1 MHEPCLT
8 LSSIRPKPAPISIL
22 VVQLETRSSYSP
34 AVDAPTAV
42 CIVFQN
48 LICMNL
54 TLSVAGQV
62 TNSQLFPFSGS
73 AGPQALTPENA
84 AGSCFTVK
92 GNVVD
97 IAACNAA
104 DPNQQFS
111 FGSGGAAGAIAA
123 AASSTAAAI
132 AESAQAV
139 VACGVAPA
147 VDTST
152 TAAVAATV
160 AANTAA
166 ATTAVATTAPAA
178 TTTTAAQVAAATG
191 NPTSVVSVSRAG
203 GVLNPSAAAEANVF
217 DNTATR
223 AFTGVQV
230 KSADGKCLFIDPTAG
245 DFRENLIPIQLKA
258 CDGSAN
264 TKFDFITAGKHNNV
278 ANSTLVVSSLT
289 NGCLNFDNRR
299 AAGDTVIMFSC
310 GGRADGQGAVT
321 NSQLFTF
328 TAGETS
334 LRLEPENGNG
344 AVCLVP
350 NASGRLDQAACST
363 DPGQLFTIG

>member
-1 MHEPCLT
+1 
-8 LSSIRPKPAPISIL
+8 
-22 VVQLETRSSYSP
+22 VQLETKSFYSP
-34 AVDAPTAV
+34 AADAPTVV
-42 CIVFQN
+42 CIIFQN
-48 LICMNL
+48 LMCMSL
-54 TLSVAGQV
+54 TLRVAGQV

-111 FGSGGAAGAIAA
+111 FGSGGAAAGTIAT
-123 AASSTAAAI
+123 AASSTAAAV

-139 VACGVAPA
+139 VACGVASA

-152 TAAVAATV
+152 TAAVAATI

-166 ATTAVATTAPAA
+166 ATTVVATTAAEA
-178 TTTTAAQVAAATG
+178 ITTTAAQVAAATG

-230 KSADGKCLFIDPTAG
+230 KSADGQCLFIDPTAG
-245 DFRENLIPIQLKA
+245 DFRENLIPVQLKA

-264 TKFDFITAGKHNNV
+264 TKFDFITAGKHNNA

>member
-1 MHEPCLT
+1 VHLPSLT
-8 LSSIRPKPAPISIL
+8 LPYVRLKPAPIL
-22 VVQLETRSSYSP
+22 TVDGQLETKSFYSP
-34 AVDAPTAV
+34 VVDAETVV
-42 CIVFQN
+42 CIIS
-48 LICMNL
+48 LNL
-54 TLSVAGQV
+54 TRVSLTLHVAGQV

-73 AGPQALTPENA
+73 AGPQSLTPENA
-84 AGSCFTVK
+84 PGQCFTVK

-111 FGSGGAAGAIAA
+111 FGSGGAAAGTIAA
-123 AASSTAAAI
+123 TATTADAAI
-132 AESAQAV
+132 TSAAVAESAQAA
-139 VACGVAPA
+139 VACGAAPA

-152 TAAVAATV
+152 TAAAEETV
-160 AANTAA
+160 G
-166 ATTAVATTAPAA
+166 
-178 TTTTAAQVAAATG
+178 TTTAAVITTASQVAAAAA

-230 KSADGKCLFIDPTAG
+230 KSANGQCLFINPTAG
-245 DFRENLIPIQLKA
+245 DFRENLIPIQLQA
-258 CDGSAN
+258 CDGSEN
-264 TKFDFITAGKHNNV
+264 TKFDFITAGKHNNA

-289 NGCLNFDNRR
+289 NGCLNFDPRR

-310 GGRADGQGAVT
+310 GGRADGGGQVT
-321 NSQLFTF
+321 NSQLFAF
-328 TAGETS
+328 TAGENS
-334 LRLEPENGNG
+334 LRLQPENGNG

-350 NASGRLDQAACST
+350 DASGRLDQAACST
-363 DPGQLFTIG
+363 DPSQIFTIG

>member
-1 MHEPCLT
+1 
-8 LSSIRPKPAPISIL
+8 
-22 VVQLETRSSYSP
+22 V
-34 AVDAPTAV
+34 
-42 CIVFQN
+42 
-48 LICMNL
+48 
-54 TLSVAGQV
+54 G
-62 TNSQLFPFSGS
+62 
-73 AGPQALTPENA
+73 AGPLALTPENA

-92 GNVVD
+92 GNVID

-104 DPNQQFS
+104 DPNQQFT
-111 FGSGGAAGAIAA
+111 FGSGNAAPGTVTATSSSTTAGAIVAA
-123 AASSTAAAI
+123 
-132 AESAQAV
+132 
-139 VACGVAPA
+139 
-147 VDTST
+147 TST
-152 TAAVAATV
+152 TA
-160 AANTAA
+160 TAA
-166 ATTAVATTAPAA
+166 ATTAVATTTSAAGAPA
-178 TTTTAAQVAAATG
+178 G

-203 GVLNPSAAAEANVF
+203 GVLNPSAAAEANVR

-223 AFTGVQV
+223 AFTAVQV
-230 KSADGKCLFIDPTAG
+230 KSANGQCLFIDPTAG

-264 TKFDFITAGKHNNV
+264 EQFDFITAGKHNNA

-299 AAGDTVIMFSC
+299 AAGDTVIMFAC
-310 GGRADGQGAVT
+310 GGRADGQGQVT

-334 LRLEPENGNG
+334 LRLQPENGNG

-363 DPGQLFTIG
+363 DPAQLFTIG